1 MAFGKKNQKQY
12 RAPTSEPDGGV
23 VGVIIAYKALP
34 KWSRQL
40 MSFAGCI
47 AGMAAFGLAYHEIG
61 SSLKSIPAP
70 AFDIAAPRFEVV
82 TDLPIGR
89 VTAAV
94 ATHNHALRG
103 FCLRPAGR
111 DDNRRENDSFADTRL
126 PRMDP
131 DDGIVRIHPG
141 NGGPF
146 LACVLSRE
154 TARFCVPS
162 ERARVVAALSKF
174 AVVQAEYAR
183 LKSQAPTNGIGQ
195 LEHRLN
201 GKPDEDD
208 IQSNEAGPPLDG
220 NLARALQKVTKAG
233 YLTAA
238 DFGRKPPIEL
248 LPYIVKSS
256 AEPCKS

>member
-1 MAFGKKNQKQY
+1 M
-12 RAPTSEPDGGV
+12 
-23 VGVIIAYKALP
+23 
-34 KWSRQL
+34 
-40 MSFAGCI
+40 
-47 AGMAAFGLAYHEIG
+47 
-61 SSLKSIPAP
+61 
-70 AFDIAAPRFEVV
+70 
-82 TDLPIGR
+82 
-89 VTAAV
+89 
-94 ATHNHALRG
+94 
-103 FCLRPAGR
+103 
-111 DDNRRENDSFADTRL
+111 
-126 PRMDP
+126 
-131 DDGIVRIHPG
+131 
-141 NGGPF
+141 
-146 LACVLSRE
+146 
-154 TARFCVPS
+154 PS